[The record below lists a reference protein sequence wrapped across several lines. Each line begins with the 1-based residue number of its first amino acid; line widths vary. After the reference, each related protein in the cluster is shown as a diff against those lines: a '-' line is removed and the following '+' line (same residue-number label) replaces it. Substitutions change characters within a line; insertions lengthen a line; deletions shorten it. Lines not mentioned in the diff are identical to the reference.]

1 MEAVSSIGK
10 STDLVSSVALVA
22 HLGDRVLEYGTLVFL
37 FAQAHIVDQVG
48 QELVFIS
55 TFLLEVVW
63 LFLSDSM
70 HHHEG
75 VTRGILH
82 ARLVHLRCL
91 GKPRVLLEHLT
102 VGGAT
107 ESGRLHAEGFK
118 RGGTILGCTT
128 ERGF

>member
-63 LFLSDSM
+63 LLFSDSM
-70 HHHEG
+70 HHHQC

-82 ARLVHLRCL
+82 ARLVHLRRL
-91 GKPRVLLEHLT
+91 RKPCMLFEHLA
-102 VGGAT
+102 VRGAT
-107 ESGRLHAEGFK
+107 KSGRLHAEG
-118 RGGTILGCTT
+118 LQ
-128 ERGF
+128 